1 MKTVN
6 IHKTNVARRMAA
18 SMGLPLLTITQ
29 NRHAMASRQRAAK
42 ATGDTGLG
50 NSIATQEKYYDDHQ
64 EAQGIVSKNLANA
77 AILAKLALEKPSGDA
92 ENDAFYAEKAVKDN
106 ELAKEGVK
114 KKLDKQLFQK
124 DICRVETRNAR
135 SKITSQER
143 KLLCLAAYSM
153 LDVEYSAWVFNSPE
167 YPKSVLSWKRHF
179 EKLMYGPVGEPIRD
193 IVFNV
198 CTALKL
204 PGNKDMVKEFL
215 YLVKE
220 SFISWNRILLDRNKH
235 TILGF
240 TYLANRKEKVTEQR
254 PAAITDADT
263 QSPQASKSL
272 SDSQQLVP
280 VEEPDD
286 ILEITFENLPKRAS
300 RRKLFDTPDN
310 RTPKRQK
317 QNVDEDL
324 EMVEV
329 EEIDENEEDIR
340 GGKQVDPLQIRRTKR
355 LLWQRQTVEKATEA
369 EEDDDKEEDNEEDS
383 REDISGG
390 SDDTTIDANYIPRH
404 YSSSASVSN
413 SSDS

>member
-1 MKTVN
+1 
-6 IHKTNVARRMAA
+6 
-18 SMGLPLLTITQ
+18 
-29 NRHAMASRQRAAK
+29 
-42 ATGDTGLG
+42 
-50 NSIATQEKYYDDHQ
+50 
-64 EAQGIVSKNLANA
+64 
-77 AILAKLALEKPSGDA
+77 
-92 ENDAFYAEKAVKDN
+92 
-106 ELAKEGVK
+106 
-114 KKLDKQLFQK
+114 
-124 DICRVETRNAR
+124 
-135 SKITSQER
+135 
-143 KLLCLAAYSM
+143 M

-329 EEIDENEEDIR
+329 EEIDESEEDIR